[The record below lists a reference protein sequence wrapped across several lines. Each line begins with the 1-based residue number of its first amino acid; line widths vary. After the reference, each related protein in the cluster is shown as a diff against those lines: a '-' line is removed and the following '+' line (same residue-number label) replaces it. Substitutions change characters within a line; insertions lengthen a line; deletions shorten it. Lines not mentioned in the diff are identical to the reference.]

1 MPTVEDRL
9 ARLEA
14 VEEIRMLKHRYFRAC
29 DAKDPEV
36 MRTCFIAK
44 GADIYYG
51 PALGSFDDADGLVDI
66 YSRIA
71 LQRVDDQYIILDM
84 HHGMHPSI
92 SIEGPDSAKGE
103 WTLRFRQVDLRAR
116 TERVTALDYDDDYVI
131 ENGEWKISRCHVKVL
146 WSIERTLTDDVKV
159 VQ

>member
-1 MPTVEDRL
+1 MPTVEERL
-9 ARLEA
+9 DRLEA
-14 VEEIRMLKHRYFRAC
+14 LEQIKMLKHRYFRAC
-29 DAKDPEV
+29 DAKDPEA
-36 MRTCFIAK
+36 MRACFIAR

-71 LQRVDDQYIILDM
+71 LQRVDDRYVILDM

-92 SIEGPDSAKGE
+92 QLTGPTTATGA
-103 WTLRFRQVDLRAR
+103 WTLRFRQVDLNAR
-116 TERVTALDYDDDYVI
+116 TERVTALDYDDDYVV
-131 ENGEWKISRCHVKVL
+131 ENGEWKVARCHVKVL
-146 WSIERTLTDDVKV
+146 WSIERPLTDDVKV

>member
-1 MPTVEDRL
+1 
-9 ARLEA
+9 
-14 VEEIRMLKHRYFRAC
+14 MLKHRYFRAC

-51 PALGSFDDADGLVDI
+51 PRSAASTTPTDSSTSIRVSHFSASTTSTSSSICITGCTRVSPLKA
-66 YSRIA
+66 RIPR
-71 LQRVDDQYIILDM
+71 RVN
-84 HHGMHPSI
+84 G
-92 SIEGPDSAKGE
+92 
-103 WTLRFRQVDLRAR
+103 LRFRQVDLRAR

>member
-1 MPTVEDRL
+1 MPTIEDRL

-14 VEEIRMLKHRYFRAC
+14 LEEIRMLKHRYFRAC
-29 DAKDPEV
+29 DAKDPTG
-36 MRTCFIAK
+36 MRACFVAE

-51 PALGSFDDADGLVDI
+51 PALGSFDDADGLVAV

-71 LQRVDDQYIILDM
+71 LQRVDDRFVVLDM

-92 SIEGPDSAKGE
+92 RLTSPDTATGA
-103 WTLRFRQVDLRAR
+103 WTLRFRQVDLSAR
-116 TERVTALDYDDDYVI
+116 TERVTALDYDDDYVV
-131 ENGEWKISRCHVKVL
+131 EDGEWKISKCHVRVL
-146 WSIERTLTDDVKV
+146 WSIERALTDDVKV

>member
-1 MPTVEDRL
+1 MSNIEDRL
-9 ARLEA
+9 TRLEA
-14 VEEIRMLKHRYFRAC
+14 LEEIKMLKHRYFRAC
-29 DAKDPEV
+29 DAKDAEA
-36 MRTCFIAK
+36 MRACFVSK

-51 PALGSFDDADGLVDI
+51 PALGSFDNADGLVDI

-71 LQRVDDQYIILDM
+71 LQRVDDRYIILDM

-92 SIEGPDSAKGE
+92 SITRPDFATGA